1 MEAIACREALA
12 LAKDLRLPRIT
23 VASDCLTVINALKT
37 EGFKGGYSMVLD
49 EVKDDARLLAEAS
62 FRHEN
67 RASNGEAHRLA
78 RFAVSSSV
86 GRQVWLIQPPDG
98 LCILN
103 NVIIQ

>member
-1 MEAIACREALA
+1 MALV
-12 LAKDLRLPRIT
+12 KDLQLLRVT

-37 EGFKGGYSMVLD
+37 KGFKESYSMILD
-49 EVKDDARLLAEAS
+49 EVKNDASLFAEAS

-78 RFAVSSSV
+78 RFAVSSSL
-86 GRQVWLIQPPDG
+86 GRQVWLLQPPDG

-103 NVIIQ
+103 NVLEQCLSSIKWRA